1 MDSRADA
8 LGEYATL
15 HGDPGLINQRIAEID
30 AVTADDIAAALEQWL
45 RADQRATLIYRK
57 DGGR

>member
-15 HGDPGLINQRIAEID
+15 HDDPNLVNTRIAEIN
-30 AVTADDIAAALEQWL
+30 AVTGDDIAEVLEQL
-45 RADQRATLIYRK
+45 VHGRATRHH
-57 DGGR
+57 

>member
-15 HGDPGLINQRIAEID
+15 HDDPDLINTRIAEID
-30 AVTADDIAAALEQWL
+30 AVTADDIADALERWF

-57 DGGR
+57 DRGR